1 MITHIAYSLHGS
13 SSKLR
18 SLVSTVLAA
27 ICIISMI
34 DGHKLVISALS
45 DYRVEYAEPFRFEEL
60 VGSLRLPEISGPEDA
75 NGVEEEGL
83 WEARTASMSLINA
96 LTTCPDSLEDR
107 ISFRDEFTRR
117 GLNEVMV
124 VRIVQYSVY
133 VFLTRLY
140 RHYDISNLPNPC

>member
-27 ICIISMI
+27 ICIISMT
-34 DGHKLVISALS
+34 DGHKLVMSALS
-45 DYRVEYAEPFRFEEL
+45 DYRIEYAESFRFEEL
-60 VGSLRLPEISGPEDA
+60 IGSLRLPEIADAEEASGA
-75 NGVEEEGL
+75 EEEGV
-83 WEARTASMSLINA
+83 WEARTASMSLVNA

-107 ISFRDEFTRR
+107 IFLREEFTRR

-124 VRIVQYSVY
+124 VSS
-133 VFLTRLY
+133 T
-140 RHYDISNLPNPC
+140 